1 MGATSLEPT
10 LRAKGRPAL
19 RRAGPFAAALAG
31 VAFLAAACGGGG
43 HSSAVAHVGTT
54 TSTTAGAT
62 ANQSPLGGSTYEKA
76 VQYAQC
82 MRKNG
87 VPSFPGPNANG
98 DFLFKG
104 GPGGNGVNPNS
115 AQFQAAEKA
124 CKPLAPAAPTPAQAN
139 DFMAQALK
147 FSACM
152 RQNGVPNFPDPKE
165 NGGRVAMTITGI
177 NPNTL
182 QFEKAMQ
189 ACRSLLPA
197 GGPQAP

>member
-1 MGATSLEPT
+1 MVPHCKKEWGKGGATSLNATP
-10 LRAKGRPAL
+10 RPKGRPVL
-19 RRAGPFAAALAG
+19 RRAGPFTAVLAG
-31 VAFLAAACGGGG
+31 IAFLAAACGGGG

-62 ANQSPLGGSTYEKA
+62 ANLSPLGGSTYEKA
-76 VQYAQC
+76 VEYAQC

-87 VPSFPGPNANG
+87 VPNFPGPNANG

-115 AQFQAAEKA
+115 AQFQAPEFQAPEFQAPEFQAAEKA
-124 CKPLAPAAPTPAQAN
+124 CKSLAPAAPTPAQAN

-165 NGGRVAMTITGI
+165 NGAES
-177 NPNTL
+177 P
-182 QFEKAMQ
+182 
-189 ACRSLLPA
+189 
-197 GGPQAP
+197 

>member
-1 MGATSLEPT
+1 M
-10 LRAKGRPAL
+10 
-19 RRAGPFAAALAG
+19 
-31 VAFLAAACGGGG
+31 
-43 HSSAVAHVGTT
+43 AHVGTT

-62 ANQSPLGGSTYEKA
+62 ANLSPLGGSTYEKA
-76 VQYAQC
+76 VAVCPVHAKKRCPQL
-82 MRKNG
+82 
-87 VPSFPGPNANG
+87 PGPNANG

-115 AQFQAAEKA
+115 AQFQAPEFQAPEFQAPEFQAPEFQAPEFQAAEKA
-124 CKPLAPAAPTPAQAN
+124 CKSLAPAAPTPAQAN

-165 NGGRVAMTITGI
+165 NGGRVAMTITGV

-182 QFEKAMQ
+182 QFQKSMH